1 MIVVR
6 CCYLDIEDKLE
17 KFILTKYKSIMQFA
31 KEVGIPYTTVKGMFT
46 RGIWG
51 ASVQNVT
58 KICDKLEIEVDG
70 LIQGKIVEKYK
81 SYNLSI
87 HEQKVI
93 TAYRQHPKMQDAVDR
108 LLGIEE
114 EYIEEKQKHA

>member
-1 MIVVR
+1 MK
-6 CCYLDIEDKLE
+6 IEEKLE

-31 KEVGIPYTTVKGMFT
+31 KEINIPYTTVKGMFT

-58 KICDKLEIEVDG
+58 KICEVLEIEVDE
-70 LIQGKIVEKYK
+70 LIQGNIVEKSK

-87 HEQKVI
+87 HEQKLI
-93 TAYRQHPKMQDAVDR
+93 TAYRKQPSMQDAVDR

-114 EYIEEKQKHA
+114 VQKEKHA